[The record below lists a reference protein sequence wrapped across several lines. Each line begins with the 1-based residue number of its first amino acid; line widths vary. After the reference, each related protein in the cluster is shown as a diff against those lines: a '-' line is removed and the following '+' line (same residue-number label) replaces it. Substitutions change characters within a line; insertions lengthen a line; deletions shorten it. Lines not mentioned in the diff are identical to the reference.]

1 MEKGYAKMKNIDIK
15 KLILFLCFLTAST
28 SISAEVKTKKLMIPM
43 RDGIRLEATL
53 YTPSVG
59 NGPWPVILER
69 TPYKDS
75 YLLNNFTEGLL
86 TNFYQYALI
95 VQHTRGRYQ
104 SEGADSVF
112 FQDGWGRKQDGYDT
126 VEWIANQS
134 WCNDKVGIVGI
145 SASGITGYLAAGAN
159 PPHLNCCVIFVAA
172 SNIYEQA
179 LFYGGEYRRALVH
192 NWLEEQNAEN
202 LIDFFT
208 EHYLYEP
215 MYDSINLSTRWDSV
229 NVPILHIGGWHDIF
243 LQGQTQAFT
252 NIQEYG
258 SSKAAGFQ
266 KLIIGPWIHYL
277 MFAEYGELEFPH
289 SSIDPISPFISWM
302 NRWLKNIYNGIED
315 SPSVKYYLMGDPEQ
329 PQGPGDRW
337 IETDSWP
344 PDYEPIHFYINT
356 NGKLNNAPPSE
367 NEAPDHFTYDPLNPV
382 PTVGGRNLFLDAG
395 PYDQTSIESREDVLT
410 YTSDIIT
417 DSLIISGP
425 LQVQLYASSDVL
437 DTDFTAKLSDVYP
450 DGKSMLIA
458 DGIIKAR
465 HRNSLS
471 EESFLTPGQVYEFT
485 IDLWSTAAAFAPGHA
500 VRLVISSSNY
510 PRFETNPNTGDPF
523 HQHTS
528 TQIAHQ
534 TIYHDAE
541 HPSALILPVI
551 RHSTGIEPSV
561 TLVHVPVLA
570 QNFPNPFNS
579 TTTITLHTDRLHHS
593 QNHALTLT
601 IYDLLG
607 RVIREWHIQPHSSI
621 QQIIWNGYDQNR
633 QAVSSGVYICIL
645 KADKYTESRKIIM
658 SK

>member
-1 MEKGYAKMKNIDIK
+1 MKYLKIK
-15 KLILFLCFLTAST
+15 KFLLFLGFLAVSNPLF
-28 SISAEVKTKKLMIPM
+28 SEVKTKKLMIPM

-53 YTPSVG
+53 YKPSIG
-59 NGPWPVILER
+59 SGPWPVILER
-69 TPYKDS
+69 TPYTDS
-75 YLLNNFTEGLL
+75 YLLNTITEGLL

-126 VEWIANQS
+126 VEWIAEQS
-134 WCNDKVGIVGI
+134 WCNGKVGIVGI
-145 SASGITGYLAAGAN
+145 SASGITGYLTAGVN
-159 PPHLNCCVIFVAA
+159 PPHLKCCVIFVAA
-172 SNIYEQA
+172 SNMYEQA
-179 LFYGGEYRRALVH
+179 LFYGGEYRRSLVQ
-192 NWLEEQNAEN
+192 NWLQQQNAEN

-215 MYDSINLSTRWDSV
+215 RYDSINLSTRWDSV

-258 SSKAAGFQ
+258 GLQAAGFQ

-277 MFAEYGELEFPH
+277 IFADCGELDFPN
-289 SSIDPISPFISWM
+289 SSLDIITPFISWM
-302 NRWLKNIYNGIED
+302 NRWLKNMHNGIENN
-315 SPSVKYYLMGDPEQ
+315 PKVQYYLMGDPEQ
-329 PQGPGDRW
+329 QKSPGNRW
-337 IETDSWP
+337 IETDYWP
-344 PDYEPIHFYINT
+344 PNYEPIHFYLHT
-356 NGKLNNAPPSE
+356 DEKLNNDPPSE
-367 NEAPDHFTYDPLNPV
+367 NETPDHFTYDPLNPV

-395 PYDQTSIESREDVLT
+395 PFDQALVESREDVLI

-417 DSLIISGP
+417 DSLVISGP
-425 LQVQLYASSDVL
+425 VQVQLYASSDVL
-437 DTDFTAKLSDVYP
+437 DTDFTAKLCDVYP
-450 DGKSMLIA
+450 DGRSMLIA

-471 EESFLTPGQVYEFT
+471 GEAFLTPGQIYEFS

-500 VRLVISSSNY
+500 VRLSISSSNY
-510 PRFETNPNTGDPF
+510 PRFEANPNTGDPF
-523 HQHTS
+523 HQHTT

-534 TIYHDAE
+534 TIYHDVE

-551 RHSTGIEPSV
+551 GPSTSIEPLD
-561 TLVHVPVLA
+561 TPAPEPVLS
-570 QNFPNPFNS
+570 QNVPNPFNS
-579 TTTITLHTDRLHHS
+579 TTTITVHTDRLHHS
-593 QNHALTLT
+593 QNHTLTLT

-621 QQIIWNGYDQNR
+621 QQIVWNGNDMNQ
-633 QAVSSGVYICIL
+633 QTVSSGVYICIL
-645 KADKYTESRKIIM
+645 KAGKYTESRKIIM